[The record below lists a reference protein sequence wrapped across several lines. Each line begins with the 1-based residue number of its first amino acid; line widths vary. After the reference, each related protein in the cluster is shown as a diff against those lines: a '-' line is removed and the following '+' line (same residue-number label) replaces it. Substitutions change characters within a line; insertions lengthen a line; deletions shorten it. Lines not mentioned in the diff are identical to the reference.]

1 MANDAHCD
9 NHCGF
14 VVSHPP
20 IPDTLFSKLAQ
31 GSFQATIFEQILHH
45 LVTRDGRRFVA
56 SPEAHEYR
64 APMYFGMLVASM
76 RPAPPRL

>member
-20 IPDTLFSKLAQ
+20 IPSLHKVP
-31 GSFQATIFEQILHH
+31 QARIFEQILHH
-45 LVTRDGRRFVA
+45 LVTRDGRRFVP

-64 APMYFGMLVASM
+64 APMYFGMLVASL